1 MSAFLNF
8 DLKNLMDD
16 PLDYPVL
23 SQIFRDDAP
32 ELRGAVSGDNSIQ
45 PMDCTWSARR
55 CVRALGS
62 ARRMLHRAELQ
73 PTVSHHL
80 RTYQLI

>member
-1 MSAFLNF
+1 
-8 DLKNLMDD
+8 MDD

-45 PMDCTWSARR
+45 PMDCTWSARG
-55 CVRALGS
+55 CVRALGGS
-62 ARRMLHRAELQ
+62 NTRRMLHRAELQ
-73 PTVSHHL
+73 PTVSHHF

>member
-55 CVRALGS
+55 CVRALGTGLS
-62 ARRMLHRAELQ
+62 CSPLSVTTSGL
-73 PTVSHHL
+73 TS
-80 RTYQLI
+80 

>member
-8 DLKNLMDD
+8 DLKNWMGD
-16 PLDYPVL
+16 PPDHPVL
-23 SQIFRDDAP
+23 SHIFRDDVP
-32 ELRGAVSGDNSIQ
+32 ELRGAISGDYNIQ
-45 PMDCTWSARR
+45 PMDCTWSARK

-62 ARRMLHRAELQ
+62 ARRTLHRAELQ

-80 RTYQLI
+80 RTYRRI